1 MTMSRRSEAKP
12 VWSRRCFVSPCRPCR
27 EDRRTIERQSRP
39 LWRSVSMTFQI
50 PRRLTLLGICAIAP
64 FVDPAGCHVERAE
77 GRESWTAA
85 KVIVRPV
92 VSVRAT
98 GNAMRV
104 TVPRVAL
111 HQDEMGGPQVFVYS
125 PAERR
130 VRSRRVALGTK
141 RSGDVDISSGL
152 EAGEMIV
159 VGSRE
164 RLVDGAVVQVIN
176 EPIVVTAAVT
186 VGGPMTENR

>member
-1 MTMSRRSEAKP
+1 
-12 VWSRRCFVSPCRPCR
+12 
-27 EDRRTIERQSRP
+27 
-39 LWRSVSMTFQI
+39 MTFQI

-64 FVDPAGCHVERAE
+64 FVGPAGCHVERAE

-85 KVIVRPV
+85 TVIVRPV
-92 VSVRAT
+92 VSIRAT
-98 GNAMRV
+98 GNATRV

-130 VRSRRVALGTK
+130 VHSRRVALGTK

-159 VGSRE
+159 GSRE
-164 RLVDGAVVQVIN
+164 RLVDGAVVLVIN
-176 EPIVVTAAVT
+176 EPIVVTAAA
-186 VGGPMTENR
+186 GSQRLLGSRNEPAAAQ